1 MKDFFNPMTF
11 YYFTVVHQ
19 NAENHGVGIKNLMGK
34 KEMNKVSNA
43 GSSRCALLAII
54 TMFTFCFSSGA
65 TASPMAE
72 QGLFQRFHDRNISK
86 KSAFRMIRLKLVL
99 REISIRAT
107 ENGSNNTFLHYA
119 SKFGPVENVE
129 FFTGKGIPI
138 DAVNVYGYTPLMEAA
153 VHGHSEIVRI
163 LLKNGATI
171 DLKDNNGKTALEMAE
186 RNNHREVI
194 QILKNA
200 GTK

>member
-1 MKDFFNPMTF
+1 MPEKQKRSH
-11 YYFTVVHQ
+11 Y
-19 NAENHGVGIKNLMGK
+19 
-34 KEMNKVSNA
+34 EMNKVSNA
-43 GSSRCALLAII
+43 GSSKCALLAII

-72 QGLFQRFHDRNISK
+72 QGLFQSLHDRNISK
-86 KSAFRMIRLKLVL
+86 KRVFTMIRLRLVL
-99 REISIRAT
+99 GEISIRAT
-107 ENGSNNTFLHYA
+107 EKDTKNTFLHYA
-119 SKFGPVENVE
+119 SRWGSVENVE
-129 FFTGKGIPI
+129 TYIGKGAPVN
-138 DAVNVYGYTPLMEAA
+138 AVNIYGYTPLMEAA

-186 RNNHREVI
+186 SNNHREVI
-194 QILKNA
+194 QILKSA

>member
-1 MKDFFNPMTF
+1 MPEKQKRSH
-11 YYFTVVHQ
+11 Y
-19 NAENHGVGIKNLMGK
+19 
-34 KEMNKVSNA
+34 EMNKVSNA
-43 GSSRCALLAII
+43 GSSKCALLAII

-72 QGLFQRFHDRNISK
+72 QGLFQSLHDRNIEMAGISK
-86 KSAFRMIRLKLVL
+86 KSLLGGIRSQVIL

-107 ENGSNNTFLHYA
+107 EKGSKNTYLHYA
-119 SKFGPVENVE
+119 SKLGSVKFVEAFIGQGAPVN
-129 FFTGKGIPI
+129 
-138 DAVNVYGYTPLMEAA
+138 AVNIYGYTPLMEAA

-186 RNNHREVI
+186 SNNHREVI
-194 QILKNA
+194 QILKSA

>member
-1 MKDFFNPMTF
+1 
-11 YYFTVVHQ
+11 
-19 NAENHGVGIKNLMGK
+19 
-34 KEMNKVSNA
+34 
-43 GSSRCALLAII
+43 
-54 TMFTFCFSSGA
+54 
-65 TASPMAE
+65 
-72 QGLFQRFHDRNISK
+72 
-86 KSAFRMIRLKLVL
+86 MIRLQLGLGK
-99 REISIRAT
+99 ISIRAT
-107 ENGSNNTFLHYA
+107 EKDLKNTFLHYA
-119 SKFGPVENVE
+119 SRLGSVENVE
-129 FFTGKGIPI
+129 THIGKGAPVN
-138 DAVNVYGYTPLMEAA
+138 AVNIYGYTPLMEAA